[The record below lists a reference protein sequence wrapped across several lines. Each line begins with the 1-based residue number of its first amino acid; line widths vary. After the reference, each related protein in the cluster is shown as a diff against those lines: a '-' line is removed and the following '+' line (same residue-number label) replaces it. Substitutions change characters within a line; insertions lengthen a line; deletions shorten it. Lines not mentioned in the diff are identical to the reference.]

1 MIRASSRTLA
11 GVIMALGLGS
21 HFSAQ
26 ANDQVI
32 LESARNTDTGQ
43 AWFNYLTQCTDCGDR
58 REALGQLQL
67 KQYEANGEM
76 QIEGAAV
83 GTAGAGDTALL
94 EKARETNAAQDWY
107 NYLSQ
112 CGSCEARG
120 EALGVMQSLQLANN
134 GELNI
139 DAAAIGGQTSGGLAA
154 PSIEANSGDE
164 NSLADAALTNGS
176 AKDWYSYLVGCTE
189 CSERKTAL
197 NAMQQLQY
205 ASEGNAFGSDL
216 SWAPGETLETPAA
229 DNEFVDAEGIEED
242 EFSTVDTAETDDELA
257 AEETATDSVAE
268 SDQTEAAPEETLA
281 GGDIAFNEPEDDNT
295 ADEAFDEADQAS
307 HDEATEEATQENEAP
322 SSSPEES
329 LISEI
334 NFDDNAPE
342 GDSWELA
349 LEISGHSRAVWRV
362 AFSPVAPLLASASGD
377 RTVLLYDLNARDIKH
392 RLTAHQG
399 YVNAIAFSPDGK
411 QLASGGGDRA
421 VIIWDVATGEAL
433 RVLQGHAGDINALA
447 WSASGKL
454 LVSGSDDGRVLLW
467 DSASGKR
474 LSEMSETGS
483 DVTALAIS
491 PDEETVAT
499 AGSTGH
505 VYLFSAANGE
515 QTGKLDSHDG
525 YTFDLAWSV
534 GGEHLSSAGSDGAIR
549 QWRLDGN
556 GNAEVIAQ
564 QGQSITGIDFSAN
577 GKYLASSSFN
587 GDVTIRDANSY
598 AKIQRI
604 PAYPGSA
611 YSVSMTGDG
620 RFVAAAGGVNFIRV
634 WRR

>member
-1 MIRASSRTLA
+1 
-11 GVIMALGLGS
+11 MALALGS

-32 LESARNTDTGQ
+32 LESARSTATGQ
-43 AWFNYLTQCTDCGDR
+43 AWFNYLTQCSDCGER

-67 KQYEANGEM
+67 KQYEANGDM
-76 QIEGAAV
+76 QIEGAAT
-83 GTAGAGDTALL
+83 GAAGAGDTALL
-94 EKARETNAAQDWY
+94 DKARETDAAQDWY

-120 EALGVMQSLQLANN
+120 EALGAMQALQLANN
-134 GELNI
+134 GDLDI
-139 DAAAIGGQTSGGLAA
+139 DAVSSVGGQAAGGLSA
-154 PSIEANSGDE
+154 PNISTNSGDE

-176 AKDWYSYLVGCTE
+176 ATDWYSYLVGCSE
-189 CSERKTAL
+189 CGERKTAL

-205 ASEGNAFGSDL
+205 ASNGDAFNSDL
-216 SWAPGETLETPAA
+216 SWAPGETLEVETPATEFA
-229 DNEFVDAEGIEED
+229 DADAVVED
-242 EFSTVDTAETDDELA
+242 EFSTVDIDEGTVTANNTSDSADAGAEAASADAEEDIAANETEAEAETA
-257 AEETATDSVAE
+257 ADTPAEDS
-268 SDQTEAAPEETLA
+268 PEESLA
-281 GGDIAFNEPEDDNT
+281 GGDIAFNEPT
-295 ADEAFDEADQAS
+295 SGAS
-307 HDEATEEATQENEAP
+307 EET
-322 SSSPEES
+322 SPEES
-329 LISEI
+329 LTSSVD
-334 NFDDNAPE
+334 FDDNAPE

-421 VIIWDVATGEAL
+421 IIIWDVASGAAL

-447 WSASGKL
+447 WSASGDL
-454 LVSGSDDGRVLLW
+454 VVSGSDDGRVLVW
-467 DSASGKR
+467 DSQTGKR
-474 LSEMSETGS
+474 VSEMSETGS

-491 PDEETVAT
+491 PDEKTVAT
-499 AGSTGH
+499 AGSDGH
-505 VYLFSAANGE
+505 VYLFNTQDGK
-515 QTGKLDSHDG
+515 QTGTLDSHDG

-534 GGEHLSSAGSDGAIR
+534 DGASLSGAGSDGVIR
-549 QWRLDGN
+549 QWQLGN
-556 GNAEVIAQ
+556 SNAAEAVAQ
-564 QGQSITGIDFSAN
+564 QSQSITGIDFSAN

-587 GDVTIRDANSY
+587 GDVVIRDANSF
-598 AKIQRI
+598 AKVQRI
-604 PAYPGSA
+604 RAYPGSA